1 MISSASDLLL
11 PIEVVSKRLGLTV
24 GVLNPHQRN
33 PSVVLQRDANF
44 FCPIRQGPLSGNQLP
59 ATLSPTREGRSE
71 GVAVEPTD
79 ASERRNGRP
88 WWRSGASSWS
98 APL

>member
-1 MISSASDLLL
+1 MISNASDLLL

-44 FCPIRQGPLSGNQLP
+44 LP
-59 ATLSPTREGRSE
+59 P
-71 GVAVEPTD
+71 D
-79 ASERRNGRP
+79 ASGPTQLQSIPCDSHRRATDVHQANKLGGAISTERRFYAILSMVS
-88 WWRSGASSWS
+88 RS
-98 APL
+98 